1 MKPNADFLI
10 LIGLLIVMYI
20 NPALMAR
27 FANNILGKL
36 VILGGII
43 YLTEK
48 HTILG
53 LLLAVIF
60 IAAMQ
65 SSIEGMST
73 AEAAGAA
80 AGDTSADTD
89 DSLQVAGATTPQ
101 TDDTEETDTDAPNQA
116 QTVTGQPKKKSNVN
130 NGKKDGFT
138 TLSPAR
144 VTSGQ
149 ELLSLDEMLRP
160 TESNMLIVNKPMGTP
175 PSENMLQGQLDSM
188 NPVKMNGTMNRGY
201 LPAIF

>member
-1 MKPNADFLI
+1 MKPNVDFLI

-20 NPALMAR
+20 NPNLMAR

-36 VILGGII
+36 VMLGGII

-73 AEAAGAA
+73 SEAAGDAA
-80 AGDTSADTD
+80 ATNTD
-89 DSLQVAGATTPQ
+89 DSSLQVAGATTPQ
-101 TDDTEETDTDAPNQA
+101 SDDADETDTDAASNV
-116 QTVTGQPKKKSNVN
+116 QTVTEQPKKKSNVS

-144 VTSGQ
+144 VTSGR
-149 ELLSLDEMLRP
+149 ELISLDEMLRP
-160 TESNMLIVNKPMGTP
+160 AESNMLIVNEPMGAP
-175 PSENMLQGQLDSM
+175 PSENLLHGQLDIM

>member
-1 MKPNADFLI
+1 
-10 LIGLLIVMYI
+10 
-20 NPALMAR
+20 MAR

-73 AEAAGAA
+73 AEAASGDAA
-80 AGDTSADTD
+80 ARNTSA
-89 DSLQVAGATTPQ
+89 VPQ
-101 TDDTEETDTDAPNQA
+101 
-116 QTVTGQPKKKSNVN
+116 
-130 NGKKDGFT
+130 
-138 TLSPAR
+138 
-144 VTSGQ
+144 
-149 ELLSLDEMLRP
+149 M
-160 TESNMLIVNKPMGTP
+160 IVCK
-175 PSENMLQGQLDSM
+175 
-188 NPVKMNGTMNRGY
+188 
-201 LPAIF
+201 

>member
-1 MKPNADFLI
+1 
-10 LIGLLIVMYI
+10 
-20 NPALMAR
+20 MAR

-73 AEAAGAA
+73 TEAASDAA
-80 AGDTSADTD
+80 ATNTSDTEDS
-89 DSLQVAGATTPQ
+89 SLQVAGATTPQ
-101 TDDTEETDTDAPNQA
+101 SDDTEETDTDVPNNA
-116 QTVTGQPKKKSNVN
+116 QTVTGQPKKKSNVT

-144 VTSGQ
+144 VTSGR

-175 PSENMLQGQLDSM
+175 PSENLLHGQLDIM